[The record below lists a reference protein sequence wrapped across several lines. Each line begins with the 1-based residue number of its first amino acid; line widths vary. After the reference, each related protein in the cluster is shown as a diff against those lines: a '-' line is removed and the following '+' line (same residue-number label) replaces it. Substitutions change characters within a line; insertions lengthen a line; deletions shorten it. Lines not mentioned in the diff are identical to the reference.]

1 MNFLKLF
8 WLIKCIRKYCGTVKD
23 TAFSWRKNKKQNTF
37 AIVKKSS
44 DISSWVECLFSK
56 IPLFYHEWKT
66 QTFVLVS
73 PADTFHTLFT
83 TLVILSLARKD
94 WHVDKYHISEIYHP
108 ESSKTNQMLLQTF
121 LAIWQASCKTLL
133 RNQLYIPV

>member
-23 TAFSWRKNKKQNTF
+23 TPFSWRKNKKQNTF
-37 AIVKKSS
+37 AIVKEFRYFFVSRMSFFKNSS
-44 DISSWVECLFSK
+44 FLWN
-56 IPLFYHEWKT
+56 EWKN
-66 QTFVLVS
+66 QTSFLVS

-121 LAIWQASCKTLL
+121 LAIWQPDCKMLL
-133 RNQLYIPV
+133 